1 MSNKMQKRDITKL
14 IVTSL
19 AILTISSIIFF
30 VTHDKSNTNTAIAQP
45 ITSRAYPFG
54 NHIYLNPIHEIGK
67 EESIPRTY
75 VTYINDV
82 KRKLEEKKKI
92 EEELREADFTS

>member
-14 IVTSL
+14 IVISL
-19 AILTISSIIFF
+19 DILTISSIIFF

-45 ITSRAYPFG
+45 MTSRAYPFG

-67 EESIPRTY
+67 EESIPLDQ
-75 VTYINDV
+75 ISMMSSEN
-82 KRKLEEKKKI
+82 
-92 EEELREADFTS
+92 

>member
-30 VTHDKSNTNTAIAQP
+30 VTHDKINTNTAIAQP
-45 ITSRAYPFG
+45 MTSRAYPFG
-54 NHIYLNPIHEIGK
+54 NHIYLNPIHQIGK
-67 EESIPRTY
+67 EESIPLDQ
-75 VTYINDV
+75 ISMMSSEN
-82 KRKLEEKKKI
+82 
-92 EEELREADFTS
+92 